1 MKKKSVLLVFII
13 LILVS
18 VTSNLGE
25 IRKYLRKNLPPE
37 IKVSIKKFFF
47 GEEYLL
53 RIKELNSMN
62 YNQKALPGTQFEIIN
77 LKKIKLDLTTTDK
90 IHYFKVMNYD
100 KKVKKFYIDIDKI
113 NKNII
118 VVSGNGNIK
127 IIQDF
132 NKFKEN
138 ELKNNLSEFNIH
150 SVLDIEFVNNEL
162 FISSSTF
169 RNNKTDCFYV
179 QLLKSEVNTE
189 KLKFKKIYETK
200 NCIGDILA
208 SRIHKYIHR
217 KVEGVLLTLGASG
230 DDRDLAQDDNSH
242 FGKII
247 FLNLNGEKIE
257 VFSKGHRNPQGI
269 TVNNNIIISTEHG
282 PYGGDEINKI
292 EYNKN
297 YGWPIASYGEPY
309 SFGGDYGRFYSDGNV
324 IKVRDDFVFKKSHSK
339 NNFSEP
345 LFVFVP
351 SIGIS
356 EIIKVPKDFSKYW
369 KINNYLVTSLNG
381 RSIYRVEI
389 DDQFN
394 KVLFV
399 EKIYIGERIRDIKYS
414 KKLNSFILALED
426 SGSLGLLSSP
436 QSIN

>member
-13 LILVS
+13 LIMVLI
-18 VTSNLGE
+18 TSNLNE
-25 IRKYLRKNLPPE
+25 IQKYLRNNLPPE
-37 IKVSIKKFFF
+37 IKVSIKRFFF
-47 GEEYLL
+47 GDEYLL
-53 RIKELNSMN
+53 RIKELSFMN
-62 YNQKALPGTQFEIIN
+62 YNQKTLPGTQFEIID
-77 LKKIKLDLTTTDK
+77 LKKIKLDITNTEKT
-90 IHYFKVMNYD
+90 HFFKEMDYD
-100 KKVKKFYIDIDKI
+100 KKVKKFYIDNAD
-113 NKNII
+113 NNII
-118 VVSGNGNIK
+118 AVSGYGNIK

-132 NKFKEN
+132 IKFKEI
-138 ELKNNLSEFNIH
+138 ELKNNLSEFNIR
-150 SVLDIEFVNNEL
+150 SIWDIELVNNEL

-200 NCIGDILA
+200 NCIGNVITGK
-208 SRIHKYIHR
+208 IHKYTH
-217 KVEGVLLTLGASG
+217 KEVEGILLTLGATG
-230 DDRDLAQDDNSH
+230 DNKDLAQDDNSH

-247 FLNLNGEKIE
+247 FLDLNGDKSE

-269 TVNNNIIISTEHG
+269 TVDNNIIISTEHG

-309 SFGGDYGRFYSDGNV
+309 AFGGDYGKLYSDRNV
-324 IKVRDDFVFKKSHSK
+324 IKGREDFVFKKNHSK

-345 LFVFVP
+345 LFAFVP

-356 EIIKVPKDFSKYW
+356 ELIKVPKDFSKYW
-369 KINNYLVTSLNG
+369 KMNNYLVTSLNG
-381 RSIYRVEI
+381 KSIYRVEI
-389 DDQFN
+389 NDQFN

-399 EKIYIGERIRDIKYS
+399 EKIYIGERIRDIKYI
-414 KKLNSFILALED
+414 KKLNSFILALEET
-426 SGSLGLLSSP
+426 GSLGLLSSP